1 MCESLRDGLI
11 INVMRARKQG
21 RKSIEA
27 SIWVSGLGFIPS
39 LGDERALIKNF
50 IRNSYFEN
58 INERER

>member
-1 MCESLRDGLI
+1 MCESLIDGLI

-39 LGDERALIKNF
+39 LGDERVLIK
-50 IRNSYFEN
+50 ILLEAV
-58 INERER
+58 I